1 MLTLSF
7 DIGQYLIWQYLL
19 GIGIF
24 TISAY
29 ASYKHNVGTPIL
41 WGLSVSLIIVLLA
54 KYLTPLLFG
63 VLMYDYATEF
73 WLWAIT
79 GAFGVMWFGYIALTL
94 WNLVDKGE
102 VIL

>member
-24 TISAY
+24 CISAY
-29 ASYKHNVGTPIL
+29 ASYRHKVATPIF
-41 WGLSVSLIIVLLA
+41 WGLSVSLLVIMLA
-54 KYLTPLLFG
+54 KYLAPILFG
-63 VLMYDYATEF
+63 VLLYDWATQF
-73 WLWAIT
+73 WLWFIM

-102 VIL
+102 VVL